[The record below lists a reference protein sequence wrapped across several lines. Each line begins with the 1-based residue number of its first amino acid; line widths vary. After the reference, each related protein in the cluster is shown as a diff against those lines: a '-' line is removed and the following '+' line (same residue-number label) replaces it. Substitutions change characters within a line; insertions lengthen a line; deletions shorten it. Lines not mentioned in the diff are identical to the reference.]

1 MRPLFAA
8 IISSYAMRPVIQLR
22 PHQQRALDALLQ
34 HRKGQV
40 IIPTGGGK
48 TNIAIFDALRE
59 FQSDAP
65 KTIVV
70 VAPRILLAEQLSSE
84 FLEFITTAAVLHVH
98 SGETHHQST
107 TKPAEIHNWSR
118 RAYKHQL
125 IFTTYNSLQRLQQA
139 DLKVDTIY
147 FDEAHNSVQRHFF
160 PATEH
165 FASTADRCYFFT
177 ATPKHSATISKPGMN
192 DGAVYGQVICNVPA
206 PELVEGGFI
215 VPPKVVVQQFEMLS
229 KGQIVADV
237 DCENLIQT
245 IDAQEVGKVLICSK
259 ATKQIQNLVSQTDFC
274 KQLEDRG
281 FSWMYITSKTGAVID
296 GRKVNREVF
305 FDILSAWGKD
315 DSKKFVV
322 LHHSILSEGINVSGL
337 EAVLFMRSM
346 DYIGISQT
354 IGRVIRLHKDDAE
367 GLSSGRIAPGA
378 VETYTKSFGLVCI
391 PVYSSVGISTA
402 RKVQAVV
409 DTVFNQGQ
417 PAISVVKR

>member
-1 MRPLFAA
+1 
-8 IISSYAMRPVIQLR
+8 
-22 PHQQRALDALLQ
+22 
-34 HRKGQV
+34 
-40 IIPTGGGK
+40 
-48 TNIAIFDALRE
+48 
-59 FQSDAP
+59 
-65 KTIVV
+65 
-70 VAPRILLAEQLSSE
+70 
-84 FLEFITTAAVLHVH
+84 
-98 SGETHHQST
+98 
-107 TKPAEIHNWSR
+107 
-118 RAYKHQL
+118 
-125 IFTTYNSLQRLQQA
+125 
-139 DLKVDTIY
+139 
-147 FDEAHNSVQRHFF
+147 
-160 PATEH
+160 
-165 FASTADRCYFFT
+165 
-177 ATPKHSATISKPGMN
+177 MN

-215 VPPKVVVQQFEMLS
+215 VPPKVVVQQFEMLG

-296 GRKVNREVF
+296 GQKVNREVF
-305 FDILSAWGKD
+305 FDTLSAWGKD

-367 GLSSGRIAPGA
+367 GLRSGAIAPGNLF
-378 VETYTKSFGLVCI
+378 EYTKSFGLVCI

-409 DTVFNQGQ
+409 DIVFNQGQ

>member
-1 MRPLFAA
+1 ML
-8 IISSYAMRPVIQLR
+8 QLR
-22 PHQQRALDALLQ
+22 PHQQRGLDAMEKHQ
-34 HRKGQV
+34 RGQL
-40 IIPTGGGK
+40 IMPTGAGK
-48 TNIAIFDALRE
+48 TNVAIFDALRQ

-107 TKPAEIHNWSR
+107 TKPSEIYNWSR

-125 IFTTYNSLQRLQQA
+125 IFTTYNSLIRLQEA
-139 DLKVDTIY
+139 EVPVNTIY
-147 FDEAHNSVQRHFF
+147 FDEAHNSVQRNFF
-160 PATEH
+160 PATEY
-165 FASTADRCYFFT
+165 FSQEAERSYFFT
-177 ATPKHSATISKPGMN
+177 ATPRHSATISKPGMN
-192 DGAVYGQVICNVPA
+192 DTAVYGQVICNVPA

-215 VPPKVVVQQFEMLS
+215 VPPKVVVQQFEMLG
-229 KGQIVADV
+229 KGEIVADV

-245 IDAQEVGKVLICSK
+245 IDAQEIGKVLICSK
-259 ATKQIQNLVSQTDFC
+259 ATKQIVSLVSETDFC

-281 FSWMYITSKTGAVID
+281 YSWMYITSKTGAVID
-296 GRKVNREVF
+296 GQKVNREVF
-305 FDILSAWGKD
+305 FDTLSAWGKD
-315 DSKKFVV
+315 SDKKFVV

-354 IGRVIRLHKDDAE
+354 IGRVIRLHKDDAAA
-367 GLSSGRIAPGA
+367 LQSGRIAPGRLQD
-378 VETYTKSFGLVCI
+378 YTKSFGLVCI

-402 RKVQAVV
+402 KKVQAVV
-409 DTVFNQGQ
+409 DIVFNQGQ

>member
-1 MRPLFAA
+1 MMF
-8 IISSYAMRPVIQLR
+8 QLR
-22 PHQQRALDALLQ
+22 PHQQRALDALVKYL
-34 HRKGQV
+34 KGQL
-40 IIPTGGGK
+40 IMPTGSGK
-48 TNIAIFDALRE
+48 TNVGIFDALRE
-59 FQSDAP
+59 FQTDTP
-65 KTIVV
+65 KTVVV
-70 VAPRILLAEQLSSE
+70 VAPRILLASQLSSE
-84 FLEFITTAAVLHVH
+84 YLEFITNAAVLHVH

-107 TKPAEIHNWSR
+107 TRPNEIRNWVDQT
-118 RAYKHQL
+118 AGHKL

-139 DLKVDTIY
+139 DIAVNTIY

-165 FASTADRCYFFT
+165 FAASADRCYFFT

-192 DGAVYGQVICNVPA
+192 DTAVYGQVICNVPA

-259 ATKQIQNLVSQTDFC
+259 ATKQIVSLVSQTDFC

-296 GRKVNREVF
+296 GHKVNREVF
-305 FDILSAWGKD
+305 FDTLSAWGKD

-354 IGRVIRLHKDDAE
+354 IGRCIRLHKDDAE
-367 GLSSGRIAPGA
+367 GLRSGRIAPGA
-378 VETYTKSFGLVCI
+378 LADYTKSFGLVCI
-391 PVYSSVGISTA
+391 PVYSSVGVSTA
-402 RKVQAVV
+402 KKVQAVV

-417 PAISVVKR
+417 PAISVIKR

>member
-1 MRPLFAA
+1 MT
-8 IISSYAMRPVIQLR
+8 QLR
-22 PHQQRALDALLQ
+22 PHQERGLLAMEK
-34 HRKGQV
+34 HSKGTLV
-40 IIPTGGGK
+40 MPTGAGK
-48 TNIAIFDALRE
+48 TLVMIFDTIRQFSQ
-59 FQSDAP
+59 FQAQ
-65 KTIVV
+65 TVV
-70 VAPRILLAEQLSSE
+70 VVCPRILLAEQLSSE
-84 FLEFITTAAVLHVH
+84 FLEFITNASVAHLH
-98 SGETHHQST
+98 SGETHHFST
-107 TKPAEIHNWSR
+107 TRPNVIRSWYEQTQGHK
-118 RAYKHQL
+118 L
-125 IFTTYNSLQRLQQA
+125 IFTTYNSLQRLRQA
-139 DLKVDTIY
+139 DISIDLIL

-160 PATEH
+160 PATEY
-165 FASTADRCYFFT
+165 FSQEAKRCFFFT
-177 ATPKHSATISKPGMN
+177 ATPKHSATIAKPGMN

-245 IDAQEVGKVLICSK
+245 IDAQEVSKVLICSK
-259 ATKQIQNLVSQTDFC
+259 ATKQITNLVSQTDFC
-274 KQLEDRG
+274 TQLEDRG

-296 GRKVNREVF
+296 GQKVNREVF
-305 FDILSAWGKD
+305 FDTLSAWGKD

-367 GLSSGRIAPGA
+367 GLRSGRISPG
-378 VETYTKSFGLVCI
+378 VLGDYTKSFGLVCI

-402 RKVQAVV
+402 KKVQAVV

>member
-1 MRPLFAA
+1 MR
-8 IISSYAMRPVIQLR
+8 SVIQLR

-48 TNIAIFDALRE
+48 TNIAIFDAIRE
-59 FQSDAP
+59 FLKDTPQ
-65 KTIVV
+65 TIVV
-70 VAPRILLAEQLSSE
+70 CAPRILLAEQLSSE
-84 FLEFITTAAVLHVH
+84 FLEFITNAQVLHVH
-98 SGETHHQST
+98 SGETHHFSST
-107 TKPAEIHNWSR
+107 RPNVI
-118 RAYKHQL
+118 RAWYEQAKGHKL

-139 DLKVDTIY
+139 DIKVDTIY

-165 FASTADRCYFFT
+165 FASNADRCYFFT

-245 IDAQEVGKVLICSK
+245 IDAQEISKVLICSK
-259 ATKQIQNLVSQTDFC
+259 ATKQIVSLVSQTDFC
-274 KQLEDRG
+274 TQLEERG

-296 GRKVNREVF
+296 GQKVNREVF
-305 FDILSAWGKD
+305 FDTLSAWGKD
-315 DSKKFVV
+315 DDKKFVV

-354 IGRVIRLHKDDAE
+354 IGRVIRLHKDDAA

-378 VETYTKSFGLVCI
+378 LVDYTKSFGLVCI

-409 DTVFNQGQ
+409 DTVFQQGK